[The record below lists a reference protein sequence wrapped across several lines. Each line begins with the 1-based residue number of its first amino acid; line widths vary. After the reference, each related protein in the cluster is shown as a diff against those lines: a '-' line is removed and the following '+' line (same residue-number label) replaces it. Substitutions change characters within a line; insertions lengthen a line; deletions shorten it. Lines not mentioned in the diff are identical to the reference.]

1 MSSFLVTGASRGI
14 GLSLVT
20 HLASKPISE
29 VSKVFASA
37 RSQSDALTN
46 IISKAQGRVE
56 FVELEVASLESVT
69 SASVAVGKSLDGRG
83 LDVLINNA
91 GVMPYT
97 SGGIKNMFTLT
108 PVSRAD
114 LDKVLKINVGGVNS
128 VIHAFLPLLRKGDV
142 KKIINVSTTLGSIAM
157 SSIYRQQPTPA
168 YKISKAALNMLTVQY
183 ALDLEDAG
191 FTVLA
196 ICPGWVRTDLGTDA
210 AHLSVDDSV
219 NSIIDIIKR
228 AGTHQSGKFLTVD
241 VPGTILHGRELYDGS
256 ERPW

>member
-56 FVELEVASLESVT
+56 FVELEVASPESVT

-97 SGGIKNMFTLT
+97 SGGIKNM
-108 PVSRAD
+108 AD
-114 LDKVLKINVGGVNS
+114 LDKVFKINVGGVNS

-219 NSIIDIIKR
+219 NSIIDIIER